1 MKLQSD
7 RSVQSDIIYFK
18 EDVLRT
24 LKMIETKLNTKL
36 ESSSSLINETLQSY
50 NTQLNS
56 FQNKIDDLSNIIS
69 TDKEAQN
76 KIALLLSFK
85 TNTENTITTHDI
97 KINRNEIDL
106 QNAIYKYDKAILDN
120 IYYPIADDF
129 RRNRY
134 CEEDGCDCYCQIYT
148 K

>member
-50 NTQLNS
+50 DTQLNS

-69 TDKEAQN
+69 TDKEKKN

-85 TNTENTITTHDI
+85 T
-97 KINRNEIDL
+97 KGS
-106 QNAIYKYDKAILDN
+106 K
-120 IYYPIADDF
+120 
-129 RRNRY
+129 
-134 CEEDGCDCYCQIYT
+134 
-148 K
+148 